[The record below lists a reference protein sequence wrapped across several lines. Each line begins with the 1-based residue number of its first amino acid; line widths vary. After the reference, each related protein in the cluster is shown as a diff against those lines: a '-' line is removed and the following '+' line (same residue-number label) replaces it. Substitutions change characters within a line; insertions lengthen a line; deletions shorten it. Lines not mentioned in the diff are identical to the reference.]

1 VSNAP
6 VVLLVNPTSGRG
18 RGGRLAPDAARR
30 LNERGVDT
38 VITVATSAEETAAL
52 ARKAV
57 TENVAAL
64 VACGGDGTV
73 HTVLQAVAG
82 TDLPFGII
90 PVGTGDDNARTLG
103 LPLDDP
109 AAAADAVADAL
120 AAGRTRT
127 IDLATVTTGD
137 GVTEWFLGVL
147 SSGFDS
153 NVNERA
159 NRITWP
165 KGQARYFVSILG
177 ELRTFRPVPYRVVI
191 DDEVLT
197 GKGMLV
203 SVGNGIS
210 YGGGMKVCPGAIVDD
225 GLLDLTWL
233 SEVGTGTFL
242 KVFPSVYK
250 GTHVSHPSVR
260 TFRGHRIRIEAP
272 GQIAYADGERIGPL
286 PVDIEIHPGAL
297 RVLAPA

>member
-1 VSNAP
+1 VSTSP

-18 RGGRLAPDAARR
+18 RGGRLAPEAARR
-30 LNERGVDT
+30 LNERGIDT
-38 VITVATSAEETAAL
+38 VVVVGTSAAETEAL

-57 TENVAAL
+57 SEAPPAVVA
-64 VACGGDGTV
+64 VGGDGTV
-73 HTVLQAVAG
+73 NTVLQAVAG
-82 TDLPFGII
+82 TTIPFGII

-103 LPLDDP
+103 IPLGNP
-109 AAAADAVADAL
+109 AAAADVVAD
-120 AAGRTRT
+120 GHTRVV
-127 IDLATVTTGD
+127 DLATVTTDAGD
-137 GVTEWFLGVL
+137 HRWFLGVL

-159 NRITWP
+159 NRISWP

-177 ELRTFRPVPYRVVI
+177 ELRTFRPVPYHLVVDGTPI
-191 DDEVLT
+191 D

-210 YGGGMKVCPGAIVDD
+210 YGGGMKVCPGAVVDD

-233 SEVGTGTFL
+233 HEVGKATFL

-250 GTHVSHPSVR
+250 GTHVEHPSVD
-260 TFRGHRIRIEAP
+260 TLRGRHIRIEAP
-272 GQIAYADGERIGPL
+272 GQVAYADGERIGPL
-286 PVDIEIHPGAL
+286 PIDVEVHPSAL
-297 RVLAPA
+297 TVLVPRG

>member
-1 VSNAP
+1 VSRAP

-18 RGGRLAPDAARR
+18 RGGKLAPEAARR
-30 LNERGVDT
+30 LHERGIDT

-57 TENVAAL
+57 EEGAAAV

-82 TDLPFGII
+82 TDVPFGIV
-90 PVGTGDDNARTLG
+90 PVGTGDDNARTLHI
-103 LPLDDP
+103 PLDDP
-109 AAAADAVADAL
+109 AAAADVIAD
-120 AAGRTRT
+120 GHTRLV
-127 IDLATVTTGD
+127 DLATVRTAD
-137 GVTEWFLGVL
+137 GVQRWFLGVL

-159 NRITWP
+159 NRISWP

-177 ELRTFRPVPYRVVI
+177 ELRTFAPVAYHVELDGEPL
-191 DDEVLT
+191 DGL
-197 GKGMLV
+197 GMLV

-210 YGGGMKVCPGAIVDD
+210 YGGGMKVCPGAVVDD

-233 SEVGTGTFL
+233 HEVGKGTFL

-250 GTHVSHPSVR
+250 GTHVDHPSVR
-260 TFRGHRIRIEAP
+260 THQGKRIRIEAP

-286 PVDIEIHPGAL
+286 PIDIEVHPGAL
-297 RVLAPA
+297 TVLTPRG